1 MSGDGNAYVL
11 EVLDSG
17 VASFRHLQTGELLHG
32 SVGPEKEARDLYM
45 AHSGL
50 QESGKD
56 SVVVF
61 DVGMGCGAQLLALFD
76 FFHSPDSNF
85 KNLQIFSFDLEK
97 EGLHAL
103 LSASQYFEGVRKY
116 SNFVEQ
122 ACREDKILAQSAQGK
137 LLEWNFIG
145 GDFRKT
151 ISEFSQTKTQPRADA
166 IFYDFFSPASHPW
179 LWTYDLFTEI
189 RACSHG
195 QTRLITHSS
204 ATCVKAALAAAGW
217 FVGHTIASGKKAKSI
232 MAAGSMNELSDP
244 LPAGFLATFE
254 RSGKPFCDAETEDSK
269 KAITAALRAHPQ
281 FIK

>member
-11 EVLDSG
+11 EVLESG
-17 VASFRHLQTGELLHG
+17 VASFRHVQTGELLHG
-32 SVGPEKEARDLYM
+32 SVGPEKEARELYM

-50 QESGKD
+50 QESGKE
-56 SVVVF
+56 SLVVF
-61 DVGMGCGAQLLALFD
+61 DVGMGCGAQLLALLD
-76 FFHSPDSNF
+76 FFHSPDSNC
-85 KNLQIFSFDLEK
+85 KRLLIFSFDLEK

-103 LSASQYFEGVRKY
+103 LSASQHFEGVRKY
-116 SNFVEQ
+116 SNFFEQ

-137 LLEWNFIG
+137 SLEWTFIG

-151 ISEFSQTKTQPRADA
+151 IADLSNNKTHPKADA
-166 IFYDFFSPASHPW
+166 IFFDFFSPASHPW
-179 LWTYDLFTEI
+179 LWTFDLFKNV
-189 RACSHG
+189 RACSHDK
-195 QTRLITHSS
+195 TRLITHSS

-232 MAAGSMNELSDP
+232 MAASAMDELSDP

-269 KAITAALRAHPQ
+269 QAITAALRAHPQ
-281 FIK
+281 FQK

>member
-50 QESGKD
+50 QESGKE
-56 SVVVF
+56 SLVVF
-61 DVGMGCGAQLLALFD
+61 DVGMGCGAQLLALLD

-85 KNLQIFSFDLEK
+85 KKLQIFSFDLEK

-103 LSASQYFEGVRKY
+103 LSASQYFDGARRYK
-116 SNFVEQ
+116 SFIEQ
-122 ACREDKILAQSAQGK
+122 ACSEDKVLAPSVRGK
-137 LLEWNFIG
+137 SLEWNFIG
-145 GDFRKT
+145 GDFRST
-151 ISEFSQTKTQPRADA
+151 ISGFSKNNTYPKADA
-166 IFYDFFSPASHPW
+166 IFFDFFSPASHPW
-179 LWTYDLFTEI
+179 LWTFDLFTII
-189 RACSHG
+189 RSCSHN

-232 MAAGSMNELSDP
+232 MAAGSMDELSDP

-254 RSGKPFCDAETEDSK
+254 RSGKPFCNAETEDSK

-281 FIK
+281 FQK